1 MVDTSPTPVT
11 PDGWQEPF
19 RPRTDTPGRG
29 ASAEYINLRLPLNA
43 DGKVDVERLRDK
55 SKQTL
60 TDVLKDEQLKLALGI
75 GEPGAPAIEFDPKL
89 IGAAYDWLAGLE
101 AMLMQLWLHIP
112 AGQAREIWT
121 YTEADKALLVPST
134 QAVLAKHS
142 PEWMARYKEEVQFIA
157 FFGLITSTKV
167 RASLAVQAAIKKG
180 KEVKEAAAKAEPAGA
195 EGVNRL
201 AFAPEVL
208 T

>member
-1 MVDTSPTPVT
+1 MSDTPVL
-11 PDGWQEPF
+11 PDGWIKPEPF

-29 ASAEYINLRLPLNA
+29 ATAEYINLRLPLNA

-75 GEPGAPAIEFDPKL
+75 GEAGAPAIEFDPKL
-89 IGAAYDWLAGLE
+89 IAAAYDWLGGLE
-101 AMLMQLWLHIP
+101 AMMIQLWLRVP
-112 AGQAREIWT
+112 AEQAKEIWI
-121 YTEADKALLVPST
+121 YTQQDKALLVPAT

-142 PEWMARYKEEVQFIA
+142 PEWLARYKEEVQFIA
-157 FFGLITSTKV
+157 LFGLVTSTKV
-167 RASLAVQAAIKKG
+167 RASIVARDAAKK
-180 KEVKEAAAKAEPAGA
+180 EKEAKEAAKAEA
-195 EGVNRL
+195 EPQNPY
-201 AFAPEVL
+201 AAEML